1 MVFTNASIFRPDGS
15 FRRGSFAVE
24 DGRVARIWDGTA
36 EQADVDL
43 NGKCVIPG
51 LVDIHTH
58 GNSGYDFSDGEG
70 LETMMRWYAA
80 NGVTSVTPASMTLPV
95 EKLERA
101 YEKASAFAGR
111 RPKGCARLIGINMEG
126 PFFSYGKRGAQNPDY
141 LRKPDYETVLRLQK
155 AAGGLLKIVCVA
167 PELEGALDF
176 IEKAAGEYTV
186 SIAHTEADYDVA
198 REAIARGASH
208 MTHLFNGMPGIRHR
222 DPGPIGAA
230 SENEAVYA
238 ELICDGRH
246 VSPSA
251 VRMAYKLFPGRVC
264 IISDSL
270 ACCGLPDGRYES
282 GGLPVTLKDDL
293 CRLDDG
299 TIAGSVCNAY
309 SGMRNCVK
317 FGISREEAILSA
329 TVNPARQAKCADRV
343 GSIEP
348 GKLADFVVC
357 EEDLTRIAVYIGGIK
372 L

>member
-1 MVFTNASIFRPDGS
+1 MIYTNAIIFRPDGR

-24 DGRVARIWDGTA
+24 DGRFVRVWDETS
-36 EQADVDL
+36 ERADADL

-58 GNSGYDFSDGEG
+58 GNSGFDFSDGEG

-101 YEKASAFAGR
+101 YEKASAFARR

-141 LRKPDYETVLRLQK
+141 LRKPDYETVRRLQR

-167 PELEGALDF
+167 PELEGAPDF
-176 IEKAAGEYTV
+176 IEKAAGEFTV
-186 SIAHTEADYDVA
+186 SIAHTEADYNAA
-198 REAIARGASH
+198 REAIERGASQL
-208 MTHLFNGMPGIRHR
+208 THLFNAMPGIHHR
-222 DPGPIGAA
+222 SPGPIGAA
-230 SENEAVYA
+230 SESGGVYA
-238 ELICDGRH
+238 ELICDGMH

-251 VRMAYKLFPGRVC
+251 VRMAFKLFPGRIC

-270 ACCGLPDGRYES
+270 SCCGLPDGRYES
-282 GGLPVTLKDDL
+282 GGLPVTLKDEI

-299 TIAGSVCNAY
+299 TIAGSVCSAY
-309 SGMRNCVK
+309 SSMRNCVK
-317 FGISREEAILSA
+317 FGIPREEAILSA
-329 TVNPARQAKCADRV
+329 TINPARQAKCADRV
-343 GSIEP
+343 GSIEA

-357 EEDLTRIAVYIGGIK
+357 EEDLTRIDVYLSGKKI
-372 L
+372 